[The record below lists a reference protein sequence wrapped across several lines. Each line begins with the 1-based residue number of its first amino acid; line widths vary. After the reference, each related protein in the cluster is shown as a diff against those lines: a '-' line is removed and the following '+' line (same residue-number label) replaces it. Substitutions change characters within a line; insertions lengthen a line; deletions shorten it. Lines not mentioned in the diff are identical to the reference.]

1 MPMLT
6 TGPYPAG
13 FEPSKDGWPRGSGSP
28 REERQRAPADKGQVA
43 ASGAKR
49 MTKESIRTVLLVE
62 DNPADARSLRE
73 MLDKGGRTKPN

>member
-1 MPMLT
+1 
-6 TGPYPAG
+6 
-13 FEPSKDGWPRGSGSP
+13 
-28 REERQRAPADKGQVA
+28 
-43 ASGAKR
+43 